1 MIDSPTFK
9 ALASTI
15 ATFAVIVAIGAF
27 TSAIG
32 QDTAPRATAPAA
44 NPYENVDSEANAA
57 AHNHPDQSATAS
69 SDAAHNTP

>member
-1 MIDSPTFK
+1 MIDSPTLK

-15 ATFAVIVAIGAF
+15 FTFAVIVAVGAF

-44 NPYENVDSEANAA
+44 SPYENVDAEANTAT
-57 AHNHPDQSATAS
+57 HNRPDRPAPSTE
-69 SDAAHNTP
+69 AAHNTP

>member
-1 MIDSPTFK
+1 MIDSPTLK

-32 QDTAPRATAPAA
+32 QDTAPRATAPAVS
-44 NPYENVDSEANAA
+44 PYENVDAEANTAT
-57 AHNHPDQSATAS
+57 HNRPDRPAPSTEAV
-69 SDAAHNTP
+69 HNTP

>member
-1 MIDSPTFK
+1 MVDSPTLK

-15 ATFAVIVAIGAF
+15 ATFAVIVAVGTF

-44 NPYENVDSEANAA
+44 NPYENVAPDANVA
-57 AHNHPDQSATAS
+57 AHNRPGQPV

>member
-1 MIDSPTFK
+1 MIDSPTLK

-44 NPYENVDSEANAA
+44 SPYENVDAEANTAI
-57 AHNHPDQSATAS
+57 HNRPDRPAPSTEAV
-69 SDAAHNTP
+69 HNTP

>member
-1 MIDSPTFK
+1 MIDSPTLK

-32 QDTAPRATAPAA
+32 QDTAPAVS
-44 NPYENVDSEANAA
+44 PYENVDTEANTAT
-57 AHNHPDQSATAS
+57 HNRPDRPAPSTEAV
-69 SDAAHNTP
+69 HNTP

>member
-15 ATFAVIVAIGAF
+15 VTFAVIVAIGAF

-44 NPYENVDSEANAA
+44 NPYENVDPEANVAV
-57 AHNHPDQSATAS
+57 HNHPAQPAS
-69 SDAAHNTP
+69 TPDAAHNTP

>member
-9 ALASTI
+9 ALVSTI

-44 NPYENVDSEANAA
+44 SPYENVDAEANTAT
-57 AHNHPDQSATAS
+57 HNRPDRPAPST
-69 SDAAHNTP
+69 DAVHNTP